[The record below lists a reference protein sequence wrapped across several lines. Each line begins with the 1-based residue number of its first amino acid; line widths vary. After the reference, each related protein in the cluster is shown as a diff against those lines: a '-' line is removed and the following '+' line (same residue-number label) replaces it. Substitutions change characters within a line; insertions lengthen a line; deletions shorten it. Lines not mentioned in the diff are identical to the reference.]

1 MPGPKENNLYQNT
14 ILERMMSGR
23 NKKESIP
30 VAWNA
35 SFPDLF
41 KSVAAVPAV
50 ILKVLEEGQWWWRT
64 TLILATGRQRKGL
77 L

>member
-1 MPGPKENNLYQNT
+1 
-14 ILERMMSGR
+14 MMSRR

-35 SFPDLF
+35 SCPDLF

-50 ILKVLEEGQWWWRT
+50 ILKVLEEGQWWWHT
-64 TLILATGRQRKGL
+64 TLIPAPGRQQKGVF
-77 L
+77 